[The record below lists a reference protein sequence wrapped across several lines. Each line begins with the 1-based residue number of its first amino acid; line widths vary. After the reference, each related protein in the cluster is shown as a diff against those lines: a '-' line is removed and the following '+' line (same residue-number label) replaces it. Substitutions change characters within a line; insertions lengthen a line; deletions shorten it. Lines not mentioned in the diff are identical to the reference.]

1 MAKTIRRVLS
11 HSAPQCDL
19 PLHSLDI
26 ELAELKYIAGTSLLE
41 NIVLDELIQKKQAS
55 EIEGKEAKQG
65 IVPGVFKRVPEKPI
79 FLYQYKHP
87 WSWTSSSAKYKL
99 FEKVFRPEV
108 IDKKIGPC
116 AHTSHPFL
124 CPFFSGNIIVRQAL
138 REWIENNS
146 NCELL
151 PAVKKVLELYG
162 KDACIDHEY
171 ELNEEEWNT
180 RLCESLKAHPS
191 YEASTVFRQQS
202 LIK

>member
-1 MAKTIRRVLS
+1 MFELDVNPK
-11 HSAPQCDL
+11 CK
-19 PLHSLDI
+19 DI

-162 KDACIDHEY
+162 KDARIDHEY